1 MYRRSS
7 SHPPQKGS
15 SSSSSSVRA
24 LLFMEVNYFHF
35 RRHIHRNSHNMDL
48 VCCLWLTQIRLG
60 GEKWDPSVFGLRAPT
75 SSRCNFPSPHTHPCA
90 QPPPH
95 FPNWHSCSSVMEK
108 LDLSGD
114 IVSRA
119 YPNIASVVHWGPAAA
134 AVIHS
139 KPPHIDIHTYA
150 HTYLGYLNNIVRFGL
165 RLVFLNQH
173 DDTPGSCVHLSS
185 SRRRPTLFLISDYV
199 VREL

>member
-1 MYRRSS
+1 MGSIRVWSTGADQQQMQL
-7 SHPPQKGS
+7 PQ
-15 SSSSSSVRA
+15 
-24 LLFMEVNYFHF
+24 
-35 RRHIHRNSHNMDL
+35 
-48 VCCLWLTQIRLG
+48 
-60 GEKWDPSVFGLRAPT
+60 PT
-75 SSRCNFPSPHTHPCA
+75 HTHPCA

-139 KPPHIDIHTYA
+139 KPPHIDIHMY
-150 HTYLGYLNNIVRFGL
+150 I
-165 RLVFLNQH
+165 
-173 DDTPGSCVHLSS
+173 
-185 SRRRPTLFLISDYV
+185 PTWAI
-199 VREL
+199 